1 MTKPGLPSVPSLPW
15 DRAAEEEKLFRLV
28 LILIALLFFGLL
40 FTLPKIPVPEKER
53 AQVEEIPPRL
63 AKLIMEK
70 QEPPPPPP
78 PPEPEPEEPEP
89 EEPEP
94 EEPEPEP
101 EEPKPEEPEP
111 EPEPKPEPKPEPTAK
126 ERAQAAIA
134 VFDDLS
140 DLRDTSDLADLA
152 GEQKSLGSSAT
163 EASVERSLIG
173 TSAIGGSGG
182 VSTSKA
188 SSGGG
193 GSGNLA
199 GVATTKVESGIQE
212 EAQLQQAVR
221 ERQGSTKRSDE
232 NIELVFDRNKG
243 SINALYRR
251 ALRQNPTLEGTLVL
265 KLEIQPDGSVTR
277 CEVVSSELDDE
288 GLERKIVLKVR
299 RMNFGSQSVEV
310 WQGTHRLNFF
320 PS

>member
-15 DRAAEEEKLFRLV
+15 DRAAEEEKLFRVV

-40 FTLPKIPVPEKER
+40 FTLPKIPVPDKER

-78 PPEPEPEEPEP
+78 P
-89 EEPEP
+89 EPEP

-101 EEPKPEEPEP
+101 EPEDPEPEPEPEEPKPE

-152 GEQKSLGSSAT
+152 GEQKTLGSSAT

-199 GVATTKVESGIQE
+199 GVAATKVESDIE
-212 EAQLQQAVR
+212 EADLQQATR

-265 KLEIQPDGSVTR
+265 KLEIQPDGSVTK
-277 CEVVSSELDDE
+277 CEVVSSELDDDE
-288 GLERKIVLKVR
+288 LERKIVLKVR